1 MVGAAVI
8 VSSTAA
14 RPADDRID
22 GSAVAASRAE
32 RRIEPVSA
40 GGPTPAL
47 PDIAPGTFVFD
58 PAAWGVP
65 TNGTDRVAT
74 TNGFQAAIDHAAG
87 LGLGTFEVPAGTYL
101 IGVERNAE
109 YTGGIELPDRFALV
123 LDDGAVLRQAT
134 HDRWNSCGVGV
145 TRSTDVVIRGG
156 TILGDRDTHVFTPRP
171 SDGAVDHDEGHLI
184 CIWTGSARVLV
195 DDVRLVDA
203 TGDGI
208 LLVGQTGPGS
218 FVSDITIRG
227 SEFDRNRRQGISI
240 VGGVRVLIDDNEIHH
255 TGGTAP
261 QFGVNVESLIYRSE
275 EITIRGNHFHHNAGG
290 DVVNTDGRNVLIEDN
305 RFEEGAGNSNLDAP
319 IVFWRLADQ
328 TIRRNTI
335 AVRNG
340 GVNGRVGI
348 IGYAGRFEGARP
360 NPTLNWIYENEC
372 DGCGFFV
379 YDTAGFRI
387 LDNTFRDGFIILRD
401 VDDVLLV
408 GNEVTHPDVCFAYR
422 LRNVHG
428 QAGGNSNGGRPVPL
442 PMIPGV
448 PWTSGWEE

>member
-74 TNGFQAAIDHAAG
+74 TNGFQAAIDHAVG

-123 LDDGAVLRQAT
+123 LDDGAVLRQAI
-134 HDRWNSCGVGV
+134 HDRWNSCVVGV

-156 TILGDRDTHVFTPRP
+156 TIIGDRDTHVFTPRP

-184 CIWTGSARVLV
+184 CIWTGAERVLV
-195 DDVRLVDA
+195 EAVRLADA

-218 FVSDITIRG
+218 FVSDITIRRG
-227 SEFDRNRRQGISI
+227 EFDRNRRQGISI
-240 VGGVRVLIDDNEIHH
+240 VGGVRVLIEDNEIHH
-255 TGGTAP
+255 TGGIAP
-261 QFGVNVESLIYRSE
+261 QFGINVESLIYRS
-275 EITIRGNHFHHNAGG
+275 
-290 DVVNTDGRNVLIEDN
+290 
-305 RFEEGAGNSNLDAP
+305 
-319 IVFWRLADQ
+319 Q
-328 TIRRNTI
+328 NTI
-335 AVRNG
+335 
-340 GVNGRVGI
+340 
-348 IGYAGRFEGARP
+348 GA
-360 NPTLNWIYENEC
+360 
-372 DGCGFFV
+372 
-379 YDTAGFRI
+379 
-387 LDNTFRDGFIILRD
+387 
-401 VDDVLLV
+401 
-408 GNEVTHPDVCFAYR
+408 
-422 LRNVHG
+422 
-428 QAGGNSNGGRPVPL
+428 S
-442 PMIPGV
+442 
-448 PWTSGWEE
+448 